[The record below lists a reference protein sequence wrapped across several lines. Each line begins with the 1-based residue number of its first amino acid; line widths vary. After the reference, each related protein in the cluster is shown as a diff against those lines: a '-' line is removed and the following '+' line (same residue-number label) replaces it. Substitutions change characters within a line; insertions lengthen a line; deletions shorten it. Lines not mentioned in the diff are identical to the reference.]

1 MSTLFLINPGSGRKR
16 DAQQTE
22 ALIREVYTQAE
33 RSFQIQEIDFERLD
47 GILDGAEANGIKNIF
62 AVGGDGTVN
71 AIGAKMRYRNLQL
84 GIIPKGSGNG
94 YARNLGYSVNTRLAI
109 RQSLDAQAIS
119 VDTGM
124 MNEIP
129 FLNVAGVG
137 LDAEVAHAF
146 SLGKNRGFGPY
157 VRRSAEGLLQLQPQD
172 YELWIDGETH
182 QFEKIIGIAIANG
195 TQWGYDVKVN
205 AHASLNDGFFDLLV
219 VRKFPLVKAALIIS
233 KMFGGRLQD
242 SNYVKVFR
250 AKNIQIKRAEAGYAQ
265 VDGEPFETGT
275 DISIKIQE
283 NSLNILLPSTLT
295 DQKIQSL

>member
-1 MSTLFLINPGSGRKR
+1 MNTLFLINPGSGRKR
-16 DAQQTE
+16 DADQTE
-22 ALIREVYTQAE
+22 ALIREVYAQEE
-33 RSFQIQEIDFERLD
+33 RPVQIQRIDFDRLD
-47 GILDGAEANGIKNIF
+47 AILDEAEVSGVQKVF

-71 AIGAKMRYRNLQL
+71 ALGAKMRYRNLQL

-109 RQSLDAQAIS
+109 RQSVDAQSIT

-124 MNEIP
+124 MNETP

-146 SLGKNRGFGPY
+146 SLGKSRGFGPY
-157 VRRSAEGLLQLQPQD
+157 IRRSAESLLQLQPQD
-172 YELWIDGETH
+172 YELEIDGEIH
-182 QFEKIIGIAIANG
+182 QFEKIIGIVIANG
-195 TQWGYDVKVN
+195 TQFGYDAKVN
-205 AHASLNDGFFDLLV
+205 SHASLNDGFFDLLV
-219 VRKFPLVKAALIIS
+219 VRKFPLVKTAMIVS
-233 KMFGGRLQD
+233 KMFGGRFQD

-250 AKNIQIKRAEAGYAQ
+250 AKNIDIRRAEPGYAQ

-275 DISIKIQE
+275 DITIRILE
-283 NSLNILLPSTLT
+283 NSLKVLLPSTLT

>member
-16 DAQQTE
+16 DADQTE
-22 ALIREVYTQAE
+22 ALIREVYAQAE
-33 RSFQIQEIDFERLD
+33 RSVRIQRINFERLD
-47 GILDGAEANGIKNIF
+47 AILDEAEVLGVQNVF

-109 RQSLDAQAIS
+109 RQSLDAQAMS

-124 MNEIP
+124 MNDTP

-157 VRRSAEGLLQLQPQD
+157 IRRSAEGLLQLQPQD
-172 YELWIDGETH
+172 YELNIDGVIH
-182 QFEKIIGIAIANG
+182 QFEKIIGIVIANG
-195 TQWGYDVKVN
+195 TQFGYDAKVN
-205 AHASLNDGFFDLLV
+205 SHASLNDGFFDLLV
-219 VRKFPLVKAALIIS
+219 VRKFPLVKTALIVS
-233 KMFGGRLQD
+233 KMFGGRFQD

-250 AKNIQIKRAEAGYAQ
+250 AKNIAISRAEAGYAQ
-265 VDGEPFETGT
+265 VDGEPFEAGT
-275 DISIKIQE
+275 DISIRMLE
-283 NSLNILLPSTLT
+283 NSLKVLLPSTLT
-295 DQKIQSL
+295 EKKIQSL